1 MSPFE
6 LMNTIDKEISSYT
19 PKLSAA
25 INKALLYYGEGSSL
39 VGLEYGK
46 NANDAISFNESERI
60 RIKPD
65 ESPLVMLKVTT
76 AANLLN
82 ENSSWSLIVDTRPAD
97 KNGNME
103 FRYTLIRNR
112 NM

>member
-6 LMNTIDKEISSYT
+6 LMNTIDKELSSCT

-46 NANDAISFNESERI
+46 NQNDAISFNETERI
-60 RIKPD
+60 RIKPE
-65 ESPLVMLKVTT
+65 ESLLVMMKVTT
-76 AANLLN
+76 VAGLLD
-82 ENSSWSLIVDTRPAD
+82 ENSSWRLIVDTRPAD
-97 KNGNME
+97 KNGNMDL
-103 FRYTLIRNR
+103 RYTLIRNR

>member
-6 LMNTIDKEISSYT
+6 LMNTIDKELSSYT

-46 NANDAISFNESERI
+46 NQNDAISFDESERI
-60 RIKPD
+60 RIKPE
-65 ESPLVMLKVTT
+65 ESPLVMMKVTT
-76 AANLLN
+76 VAGLLD
-82 ENSSWSLIVDTRPAD
+82 ENSSWRLIVDTRPAD
-97 KNGNME
+97 QNGNMDL
-103 FRYTLIRNR
+103 RYTLIRNR